1 MILTAKLKQT
11 AARLISKLPTWPPS
25 IILSQ
30 ALNQALAPIIED
42 GILSPL
48 IGKHVLIIVEDLGL
62 RFSFTLHKNR
72 FAPINITTDHH
83 LTIRATLPDFYL
95 LATRQEDPDTLFFNR
110 RLVIEGDTELGLIAK
125 NAMDSLELPKPL
137 LTLYGTIKKL
147 STLKGSALTPRLGN
161 D

>member
-30 ALNQALAPIIED
+30 ALNQALAPLIDD
-42 GILSPL
+42 GTLSPL
-48 IGKHVLIIVEDLGL
+48 IGKRVLILVEDLGL